1 MNSRVQV
8 LYEHVLSFLLG
19 IYLAVDWLDRIVS
32 VCLIFNEIVALS
44 SKVLYHFAFPPAV
57 CEFQLLCILISDLY
71 GPLKNFFFHSNRR
84 VVAFHCC
91 LTLHFTNDVTSF
103 HVLVCHP

>member
-19 IYLAVDWLDRIVS
+19 IYLAVDWLDRMVS

-44 SKVLYHFAFPPAV
+44 SKVLYHFAFPPAMYKSPV
-57 CEFQLLCILISDLY
+57 DPSPHKHLVLSVFKILIILIVVWWY
-71 GPLKNFFFHSNRR
+71 LR
-84 VVAFHCC
+84 VALFAF
-91 LTLHFTNDVTSF
+91 L
-103 HVLVCHP
+103 